1 MWLWRDTAQSH
12 CPRPGSS
19 WPGWSRTR
27 TLPTWGSFTVQ
38 LGTTSR
44 TGSPE
49 KVTPYSVLPNWS
61 VLIEGCVFVFM
72 VYSVFTV
79 YVGSFVY
86 LSVDQPHGEP
96 HVSLPNGVGGI
107 APVLLHTGAP
117 RHGGAGGQW
126 PQTGNLLLLQH
137 PGQCPPHSSVWCR
150 AVYCKCRMMQK
161 MLAKLSNTLENMYN
175 DKQNINAGYSIEYC
189 IYSWSLKFRIYR
201 CWFFFLQFFVQ
212 NKRTL
217 VSFIELPALV
227 STLCLTIIVGIWACC
242 SLCSVVW
249 VGWLR
254 LIFTCTG
261 GFTWRGHDCRPDHGP
276 HCVQGLTEGPDGEVR
291 LGVLHVV
298 CTTLVSGG
306 ILRQK

>member
-61 VLIEGCVFVFM
+61 VLIEGYVFVFM

-79 YVGSFVY
+79 YEGSFVY

-96 HVSLPNGVGGI
+96 HVSLPDGVGGV

-137 PGQCPPHSSVWCR
+137 PGWEYVQW
-150 AVYCKCRMMQK
+150 QT
-161 MLAKLSNTLENMYN
+161 KLY
-175 DKQNINAGYSIEYC
+175 AGYSIEYC

-227 STLCLTIIVGIWACC
+227 STLCLTIIVRIWACC
-242 SLCSVVW
+242 SL
-249 VGWLR
+249 GWLITPDIYLYR
-254 LIFTCTG
+254 WIYLAGAWLPAWLRPALCAG
-261 GFTWRGHDCRPDHGP
+261 SYWGTWLGSTPGSPPCCMHHPGVRRDPPSKVRP
-276 HCVQGLTEGPDGEVR
+276 HCRCPAFFV
-291 LGVLHVV
+291 
-298 CTTLVSGG
+298 
-306 ILRQK
+306 

>member
-61 VLIEGCVFVFM
+61 VLIEGYVFVFM

-79 YVGSFVY
+79 YEGSFVY

-96 HVSLPNGVGGI
+96 HVSLPNGVGGV

-137 PGQCPPHSSVWCR
+137 PGWEYVQW
-150 AVYCKCRMMQK
+150 Q
-161 MLAKLSNTLENMYN
+161 AKLY
-175 DKQNINAGYSIEYC
+175 AGYSIEYC

-249 VGWLR
+249 VGWLH

-261 GFTWRGHDCRPDHGP
+261 GFTWRGRDCRPDYGP
-276 HCVQGLTEGPDGEVR
+276 HCVQGLTEGPDWEVR

>member
-19 WPGWSRTR
+19 WPGWFRTR

-79 YVGSFVY
+79 YEGSFDH

-96 HVSLPNGVGGI
+96 HVSLPDGVGGI
-107 APVLLHTGAP
+107 TPVLLHTGAP

-137 PGQCPPHSSVWCR
+137 PGQCSPHSSVWCR
-150 AVYCKCRMMQK
+150 AVYCKCRMMKK

-201 CWFFFLQFFVQ
+201 CWFFFY
-212 NKRTL
+212 
-217 VSFIELPALV
+217 S
-227 STLCLTIIVGIWACC
+227 
-242 SLCSVVW
+242 SLCRIRE
-249 VGWLR
+249 L
-254 LIFTCTG
+254 
-261 GFTWRGHDCRPDHGP
+261 
-276 HCVQGLTEGPDGEVR
+276 
-291 LGVLHVV
+291 
-298 CTTLVSGG
+298 
-306 ILRQK
+306 

>member
-12 CPRPGSS
+12 CLRPGSS
-19 WPGWSRTR
+19 WPGWFRTR

-61 VLIEGCVFVFM
+61 VLIEGYVFVFM

-79 YVGSFVY
+79 YEGSFVY

-96 HVSLPNGVGGI
+96 HVSLPDGVGGV

-137 PGQCPPHSSVWCR
+137 PGWEYVQW
-150 AVYCKCRMMQK
+150 Q
-161 MLAKLSNTLENMYN
+161 AKLY
-175 DKQNINAGYSIEYC
+175 AGYSIEYC
-189 IYSWSLKFRIYR
+189 IYSWSLKFRIYW

-249 VGWLR
+249 VGWLH

-261 GFTWRGHDCRPDHGP
+261 GFTWRGRDCRPDYGP
-276 HCVQGLTEGPDGEVR
+276 HCVQGLTEGPDWEVR

>member
-79 YVGSFVY
+79 YEGSFVY

-96 HVSLPNGVGGI
+96 HVSLPDGVGGV

-137 PGQCPPHSSVWCR
+137 PGWEYVQW
-150 AVYCKCRMMQK
+150 Q
-161 MLAKLSNTLENMYN
+161 AKLY
-175 DKQNINAGYSIEYC
+175 AGYSIEYC
-189 IYSWSLKFRIYR
+189 IYSWSLKFRIYW

-249 VGWLR
+249 VGWLH

-261 GFTWRGHDCRPDHGP
+261 GFTWRGRDCRPDHGP
-276 HCVQGLTEGPDGEVR
+276 HCVQGLTEGPDWEVR

>member
-61 VLIEGCVFVFM
+61 VLIEGYVFVFM

-79 YVGSFVY
+79 YEGSFVY

-96 HVSLPNGVGGI
+96 HVSLPDGVGGV

-137 PGQCPPHSSVWCR
+137 PGWEYVQW
-150 AVYCKCRMMQK
+150 Q
-161 MLAKLSNTLENMYN
+161 AKLY
-175 DKQNINAGYSIEYC
+175 AGYSIEFC

-249 VGWLR
+249 VGWLH

-261 GFTWRGHDCRPDHGP
+261 GFTWRGRDCRPDYGP
-276 HCVQGLTEGPDGEVR
+276 HCVQGLTEGPDWEVR

>member
-61 VLIEGCVFVFM
+61 VLIEGYVFVFM

-79 YVGSFVY
+79 YEGSFVY

-96 HVSLPNGVGGI
+96 HVSLPDGVGGV

-137 PGQCPPHSSVWCR
+137 PGWEYVQW
-150 AVYCKCRMMQK
+150 Q
-161 MLAKLSNTLENMYN
+161 AKLY
-175 DKQNINAGYSIEYC
+175 AGYSIEYC

-249 VGWLR
+249 VGWLH

-261 GFTWRGHDCRPDHGP
+261 GFTWRGRDCRPDYGP
-276 HCVQGLTEGPDGEVR
+276 HCVQGLTEGPDWEVR

>member
-61 VLIEGCVFVFM
+61 VLIEGYVFVFM

-79 YVGSFVY
+79 YEGSFVY

-96 HVSLPNGVGGI
+96 HVSLPDGVGGV

-137 PGQCPPHSSVWCR
+137 PGWEYVQW
-150 AVYCKCRMMQK
+150 Q
-161 MLAKLSNTLENMYN
+161 AKLY
-175 DKQNINAGYSIEYC
+175 AGYSIEYC

-227 STLCLTIIVGIWACC
+227 STLCLTIIVGIWICC

-249 VGWLR
+249 VGWLH

-261 GFTWRGHDCRPDHGP
+261 GFTWRGRDCRPDYGP
-276 HCVQGLTEGPDGEVR
+276 HCVQGLTEGPDWEVR

>member
-61 VLIEGCVFVFM
+61 VLIEGYVFVFM

-79 YVGSFVY
+79 YEGSFVY

-96 HVSLPNGVGGI
+96 HVSLPDGVGGV

-137 PGQCPPHSSVWCR
+137 PGWEYVQW
-150 AVYCKCRMMQK
+150 QT
-161 MLAKLSNTLENMYN
+161 KLY
-175 DKQNINAGYSIEYC
+175 AGYSIEYC

-227 STLCLTIIVGIWACC
+227 STLCLTIIVRIWACC

-249 VGWLR
+249 VGWLH

-261 GFTWRGHDCRPDHGP
+261 GFTWRGRNCRPDNGP
-276 HCVQGLTEGPDGEVR
+276 HCVQGLTEGPDWEVR